1 MQPLEMTTPRDAACV
16 HVVGA
21 GLAGLSAAV
30 ALAGQG
36 VRVVLSEAA
45 RQAGGRCRSY
55 YDSQLEMTID
65 NGNHLVLSGNP
76 AVRRF
81 LCAIGAQDR
90 LIGPGTATFPFFD
103 VATGRAWTLRPN
115 DGVIPWWILD
125 RDRRVPGTG
134 VGEYVAMASLMRRH
148 AGRRIDEVV
157 SCQGPLWEKFLRPLF
172 VSVLNTPPEEGSA
185 DLAGAV
191 MRETFARGGRSIH
204 PRVAAPSLAA
214 AFINPALERLRR
226 SGVDIRLGRRLAA
239 LKLRDGRIAAL
250 TFTDGEDEL
259 GPLDRVILAVPPW
272 TAQELLPGLVAP
284 DAFCAIVNA
293 HFKLA
298 PPRELPLIVGLVG
311 GTAEWVFAFPD
322 RLSVTVSAADR
333 LLDVDSETLAR
344 LLWRDV
350 AAVHRLPEAMPP
362 CRIVKERRAT
372 FAATPAQNA
381 RRPSS
386 PTQWSN
392 LFLAGD
398 WTDTGLPATIE
409 GALRSGERA
418 AALASRTAAP
428 R

>member
-1 MQPLEMTTPRDAACV
+1 MI

-30 ALAGQG
+30 TLAARGA
-36 VRVVLSEAA
+36 RVVLSEAA

-55 YDSQLEMTID
+55 HDSQLDMTID

-76 AVRRF
+76 AVQRF
-81 LCAIGAQDR
+81 LAAIGAQDR
-90 LIGPGTATFPFFD
+90 LAGPSAAAFPFFD
-103 VATGRAWTLRPN
+103 RATGKSWTLRPN
-115 DGVIPWWILD
+115 DGLVPWWLLD
-125 RDRRVPGTG
+125 SSRRVPETG
-134 VGEYVAMASLMRRH
+134 IGEYIAIASLMRRH
-148 AGRRIDEVV
+148 PGRRIDEVL
-157 SCQGPLWEKFLRPLF
+157 SCKGNLWERFLRPLF

-191 MRETFARGGRSIH
+191 MRETFAKGGRSIH
-204 PRVAAPSLAA
+204 PRVATPSLAA
-214 AFINPALERLRR
+214 AFVDPALERLRR
-226 SGVDIRLGRRLAA
+226 SGADIRLGRRLAG
-239 LKLRDGRIAAL
+239 LKLQDGKVVSL
-250 TFTDGEDEL
+250 VFTDGEQALEPD
-259 GPLDRVILAVPPW
+259 DRVILAVPPW
-272 TAQELLPGLVAP
+272 TAQELLPGLTVP

-293 HFKLA
+293 HFRFA
-298 PPRELPLIVGLVG
+298 PSRPLPLIVGLIG
-311 GTAEWVFAFPD
+311 GTAEWVFAFSD

-333 LLDVDSETLAR
+333 LVDIDSETLAD

-350 AAVHRLPEAMPP
+350 AAVHDLPATTPP
-362 CRIVKERRAT
+362 CRIVKEKRAT

-386 PTQWSN
+386 ATSWSN

-418 AALASRTAAP
+418 AALATQR
-428 R
+428 

>member
-1 MQPLEMTTPRDAACV
+1 MI

-30 ALAGQG
+30 TLAAQG
-36 VRVVLSEAA
+36 RRVVLSEAA

-55 YDSQLEMTID
+55 HDSQLDMTID

-76 AVRRF
+76 AVQRF
-81 LCAIGAQDR
+81 LGAIGAQDR
-90 LIGPGTATFPFFD
+90 LTGPSAAAFPFSD
-103 VATGRAWTLRPN
+103 VATGRHWTLRPN
-115 DGVIPWWILD
+115 EGLIPWWILD
-125 RDRRVPGTG
+125 SSRRVPETG
-134 VGEYVAMASLMRRH
+134 IGEYVAIASLMRRH
-148 AGRRIDEVV
+148 PGRRIDEVLP
-157 SCQGPLWEKFLRPLF
+157 CKGALWERFLRPLF
-172 VSVLNTPPEEGSA
+172 VSVLNTPAEEASA

-191 MRETFARGGRSIH
+191 MRETFAKGGRSIH
-204 PRVAAPSLAA
+204 PRVATPSLAA
-214 AFINPALERLRR
+214 AFVDPALERLRR
-226 SGVDIRLGRRLAA
+226 SGADIRFGRRLAT
-239 LKLRDGRIAAL
+239 LKLQDGKVASLA
-250 TFTDGEDEL
+250 FTDGEQA
-259 GPLDRVILAVPPW
+259 LDPHDSVILAVPPW
-272 TAQELLPGLVAP
+272 TVQELLPGLVVP

-298 PPRELPLIVGLVG
+298 PPRELPLIVGLIG

-333 LLDVDSETLAR
+333 LIDIESEALAQ

-350 AAVHRLPEAMPP
+350 SAVHGLTQATPP
-362 CRIVKERRAT
+362 CRIVKEKRAT

-386 PTQWSN
+386 STQWSN

-409 GALRSGERA
+409 GALRSGELA
-418 AALASRTAAP
+418 ATLASRVTLQ
-428 R
+428 